1 MALSLKNVK
10 NLPDKLNLHY
20 IVNNRPIIKVRKEFV
35 LLRCNLLIIEVDGG
49 KLFVFE
55 AVVFFY

>member
-10 NLPDKLNLHY
+10 NLPDELNLHN
-20 IVNNRPIIKVRKEFV
+20 IVNNSPIIKVRKEFV

-55 AVVFFY
+55 TIVFFY